1 MNHLGTVTSYFN
13 QNDTKTKH
21 CDIFFLV
28 GVYKCNFKR
37 FWTQRQKNQGLKKKT
52 KKGLEQKKHP
62 QELFKDYIFKPPHA
76 ENILVFPTSN
86 L

>member
-1 MNHLGTVTSYFN
+1 MILRRNIVTS
-13 QNDTKTKH
+13 
-21 CDIFFLV
+21 FFWWESTNVILSV
-28 GVYKCNFKR
+28 FGHKGK
-37 FWTQRQKNQGLKKKT
+37 KNQGLKNKT

-62 QELFKDYIFKPPHA
+62 QELFKDYIFKPPDA